1 MTLDVFKKKL
11 CWHDCFQ
18 FGISLR
24 FISQPEVLALISQL
38 AELGVCLSRNNMKK
52 LVLDEYESQK
62 KQLKSKL
69 NNKFVYWKMDAC
81 TRQHH
86 HTNYFAINVK
96 HVDQWSST

>member
-1 MTLDVFKKKL
+1 
-11 CWHDCFQ
+11 
-18 FGISLR
+18 
-24 FISQPEVLALISQL
+24 
-38 AELGVCLSRNNMKK
+38 MKK